1 MNDNGISQF
10 FKPGPDCLPVD
21 DLAADLNLPE
31 GSAQRRSAEQHLATC
46 AHCRNELELL
56 SAFESGA
63 IREDERVAIEAIT
76 ARLASAK
83 PRRQTVSAVW
93 WQRFFSPT
101 GFAAALA
108 VAAALIVAINLDR
121 GGSTRVEDG
130 APDTL
135 RSAPLR
141 ALSPLGELNG
151 VPQEFRW
158 TPVNGAST
166 YSLNVVEV
174 DRTPVFSGKVPGTS
188 LPIPSQVR
196 ELLQTGKI
204 LQWSVTAYDN
214 AGRELASTALQR
226 FQLKAS
232 P

>member
-31 GSAQRRSAEQHLATC
+31 GSEQRRSAENHLATC

-56 SAFESGA
+56 YAFESGA
-63 IREDERVAIEAIT
+63 IGEDERVAVEAIT
-76 ARLASAK
+76 ARLASATPK
-83 PRRQTVSAVW
+83 AQRVSAAW
-93 WQRFFSPT
+93 WQRLLSPT

-108 VAAALIVAINLDR
+108 MAAALIVAINLDR

-130 APDTL
+130 ASDTL

-141 ALSPLGELNG
+141 ALSPLGEINSM
-151 VPQEFRW
+151 PQEFRW
-158 TPVNGAST
+158 TPVTGAST
-166 YSLNVVEV
+166 YSVTVVEV
-174 DRTPVFSGKVPGTS
+174 DRTLVFSGKASGTS
-188 LPIPSQVR
+188 FPIPGQVR
-196 ELLQTGKI
+196 DLLQTGKV
-204 LQWSVTAYDN
+204 LQWNVTAYDN
-214 AGRELASTALQR
+214 AGRELASAALQR

>member
-21 DLAADLNLPE
+21 DLAADLSLAP
-31 GSAQRRSAEQHLATC
+31 GSSQRRSAEKHVATC

-56 SAFESGA
+56 HAFESGA
-63 IREDERVAIEAIT
+63 IREDERVAVQAIT
-76 ARLASAK
+76 ARLASTK
-83 PRRQTVSAVW
+83 PKPERVSSVW
-93 WQRFFSPT
+93 WRRLFSPT

-108 VAAALIVAINLDR
+108 VAAALIVAVNLDR
-121 GGSTRVEDG
+121 GGSKRVDDG
-130 APDTL
+130 AADTL
-135 RSAPLR
+135 RAAPLR
-141 ALSPLGELNG
+141 ALSPLNEINTM
-151 VPQEFRW
+151 PQEFRW

-214 AGRELASTALQR
+214 AGRELTSTALHR

>member
-31 GSAQRRSAEQHLATC
+31 GSAQRRSAENHLATC
-46 AHCRNELELL
+46 ANCRNELELL
-56 SAFESGA
+56 YAFEFSA
-63 IREDERVAIEAIT
+63 IREDERAAVEAIT
-76 ARLASAK
+76 ARLAPAK
-83 PRRQTVSAVW
+83 PKPQSVSAVS
-93 WQRFFSPT
+93 WQRLFSPT
-101 GFAAALA
+101 GLAAALA

-121 GGSTRVEDG
+121 GGPTRVEDG
-130 APDTL
+130 APDAL
-135 RSAPLR
+135 RSVSLR
-141 ALSPLGELNG
+141 ALSPLGEVNG
-151 VPQEFRW
+151 VPKEFRW
-158 TPVNGAST
+158 TPVDGAST

-174 DRTPVFSGKVPGTS
+174 DRTLVFSGKAPGTS

-196 ELLQTGKI
+196 DLLRTGKI
-204 LQWSVTAYDN
+204 LQWNVTAYDN

-232 P
+232 Q